1 MKHNYLRIP
10 LRIFGKKRAGS
21 MISGGITPIYK
32 LIGIAVGLAVIA
44 VVAGLSIL
52 AAGTSAGLVSAISQI
67 NQFLVLIGL
76 GIAISLFTG
85 AFALAETYRNRR

>member
-1 MKHNYLRIP
+1 MK
-10 LRIFGKKRAGS
+10 IFKKRVGT
-21 MISGGITPIYK
+21 MISGGIQPIYK

-52 AAGTSAGLVSAISQI
+52 ASGTSAGLVSAITQI

-85 AFALAETYRNRR
+85 AFAYAEGKRHR